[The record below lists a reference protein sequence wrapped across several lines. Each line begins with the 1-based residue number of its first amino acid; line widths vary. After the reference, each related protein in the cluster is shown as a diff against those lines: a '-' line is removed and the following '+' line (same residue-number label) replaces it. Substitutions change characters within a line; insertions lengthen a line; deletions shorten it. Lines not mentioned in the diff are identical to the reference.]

1 MDILSSDLERRSFVL
16 LLLLLFLESDDE
28 CLGCPSL
35 VPFNDTDGLQL
46 IENSLDSFNK
56 NNTLNT
62 KFALFEIGRMASQV
76 M

>member
-1 MDILSSDLERRSFVL
+1 L
-16 LLLLLFLESDDE
+16 LLLYLESEDE

-46 IENSLDSFNK
+46 IEKSLDSFNK
-56 NNTLNT
+56 NNTLN
-62 KFALFEIGRMASQV
+62 KFALLEIGRMASQV